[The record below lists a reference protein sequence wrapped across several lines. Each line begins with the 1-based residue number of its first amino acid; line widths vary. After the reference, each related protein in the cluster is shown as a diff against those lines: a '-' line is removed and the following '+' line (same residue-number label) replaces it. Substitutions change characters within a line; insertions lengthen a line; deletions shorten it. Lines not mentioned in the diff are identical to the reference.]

1 MIVVVF
7 ERAFMKA
14 KSYMDDFEKETIT
27 VWKFHI
33 QVNIS
38 SPNCLQSFILV
49 ILISVDLGNP

>member
-27 VWKFHI
+27 V
-33 QVNIS
+33 
-38 SPNCLQSFILV
+38 
-49 ILISVDLGNP
+49 